1 VRVYL
6 DTAPVIY
13 LVEGVP
19 NYVELVDKRVSV
31 ADVIQVAS
39 DLTRMECRVKP
50 LREGNTALLHDY
62 DDYFAEVVAEI
73 VVLSHAVIDRAT
85 DIRARYGFR
94 TPDAIHLAAAV
105 LSGCDVFLTNDY
117 RLQRFPDIAMDVIQP

>member
-13 LVEGVP
+13 LVEEAP
-19 NYVELVDKRVSV
+19 NYAELVDRRVSV

-39 DLTRMECRVKP
+39 DLTRMECREKP
-50 LREGNTALLHDY
+50 LQEGNTALLHDY
-62 DDYFAEVVAEI
+62 DDYFAGVVEEL
-73 VVLSHAVIDRAT
+73 VVLSRTVIDRAT

-105 LSGCDVFLTNDY
+105 VSGCDVFLTNDY
-117 RLQRFPDIAMDVIQP
+117 RLNRFPDIAMDVIQP

>member
-1 VRVYL
+1 VRLYL

-13 LVEGVP
+13 LIEEVP
-19 NYVELVDKRVSV
+19 NYAELVDRRVSV
-31 ADVIQVAS
+31 ADVVQVVS

-50 LREGNTALLHDY
+50 LREGNTALLQDY
-62 DDYFAEVVAEI
+62 NDYFAEVVEEI
-73 VVLSHAVIDRAT
+73 VLLSRAVIDRAT

-105 LSGCDVFLTNDY
+105 VSGCDVFLTNDH
-117 RLQRFPDIAMDVIQP
+117 RLDRFPEIAMDVIQP

>member
-1 VRVYL
+1 MRVYL

-13 LVEGVP
+13 LVEEVP
-19 NYVELVDKRVSV
+19 NYAELVDRRVSV

-50 LREGNTALLHDY
+50 LREGNTALLQDY
-62 DDYFAEVVAEI
+62 NDYFAEVVEET
-73 VVLSHAVIDRAT
+73 VVLSRAVIDRAT

-94 TPDAIHLAAAV
+94 TPDALHLAAAV
-105 LSGCDVFLTNDY
+105 VSGCDVFLTNDY
-117 RLQRFPDIAMDVIQP
+117 RLNRFPDIAMDVIQS

>member
-6 DTAPVIY
+6 DTAPVIS
-13 LVEGVP
+13 LVEEVP
-19 NYVELVDKRVSV
+19 NYAELVDRRVSV

-62 DDYFAEVVAEI
+62 DDYFAGVVEEL
-73 VVLSHAVIDRAT
+73 VVLSRTVIDRAT

-105 LSGCDVFLTNDY
+105 VSGCDVFLTNDY
-117 RLQRFPDIAMDVIQP
+117 RLNRFPDVAMDVIQP